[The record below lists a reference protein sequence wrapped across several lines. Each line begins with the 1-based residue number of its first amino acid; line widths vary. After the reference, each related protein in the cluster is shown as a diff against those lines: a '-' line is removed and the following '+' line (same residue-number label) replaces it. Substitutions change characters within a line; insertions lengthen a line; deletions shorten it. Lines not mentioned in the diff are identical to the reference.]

1 MPNKL
6 VMIIRHAE
14 KPIQGGPD
22 LGVTEQGESDPA
34 SLTVRGW
41 QRAGGLCRFFYEPPL
56 PLGRPASIVASG
68 TIKRDDSGTRS
79 KRPSQTI
86 TPLARRLGLE
96 PDVTHSKGQE
106 QLAADAIRT
115 AQSPVLVSWQH
126 ESIPA
131 LAAALVGGTGIAPQ
145 SWPDDDFDSIWV
157 LEADQANVWSFS
169 RERQALLD
177 GDDTGQM
184 S

>member
-1 MPNKL
+1 MPIKR

-14 KPIQGGPD
+14 KPIPGGPD

-41 QRAGGLCRFFYEPPL
+41 QRAGGLCRFFCEPPL
-56 PLGRPASIVASG
+56 PLSKPASIVASG
-68 TIKRDDSGTRS
+68 TIMKDGSGFHS

-96 PDVTHSKGQE
+96 PDITHLKGEE
-106 QLAADAIRT
+106 QSAADAIRI

-131 LAAALVGGTGIAPQ
+131 LAVALVGDIGIAPQ
-145 SWPDDDFDSIWV
+145 SWPDDDYDSIWV
-157 LEADQANVWSFS
+157 LEFDQANVWSFS
-169 RERQALLD
+169 RQRQALLD
-177 GDDTGQM
+177 GDAIG
-184 S
+184 